1 MLLISKELVSNKIEV
16 TQIQKNQLMYKKAE
30 QEPVKIEIPFELSD
44 WSRYHTGIYFKENKD
59 IDQALQH
66 TMERLVRLM
75 PNIKK
80 SSKILVFCGPNT
92 WPVVFLGTRYG
103 SKIDCVCFNEEEQKN
118 MEKAAKDHGI
128 DDKLT
133 VHINTLEKTMF
144 SDANFDI
151 IWSMDLLHMTED
163 KNAAI
168 REAARLLIPEGR
180 FVISDYIKKKE
191 SSEVTSDHAFLTA
204 KEYLRLA
211 DRADLERV
219 YLREMAVDASKHLDQ
234 VLAMAEKDQKKLSKR
249 MGKDYESTIKDI
261 QERKEDLDNGTL
273 DWAFFQFQMRNI

>member
-1 MLLISKELVSNKIEV
+1 
-16 TQIQKNQLMYKKAE
+16 MYKKAE
-30 QEPVKIEIPFELSD
+30 QEPVKIEIPFQLSD
-44 WSRYHTGIYFKENKD
+44 WSKYHTGIYFKENKD

-75 PNIKK
+75 PSVKK

-103 SKIDCVCFNEEEQKN
+103 SKIDCVCFSEEEKKS

-128 DDKLT
+128 EDKVT
-133 VHINTLEKTMF
+133 AHIHTLEKTMF

-180 FVISDYIKKKE
+180 FVISDYIKKKD
-191 SSEVTSDHAFLTA
+191 SSEVNSDHEFLTA

-219 YLREMAVDASKHLDQ
+219 YLREMAVDASKHLTQ
-234 VLAMAEKDQKKLSKR
+234 VLEMAETDKKKLSKK
-249 MGKDYESTIKDI
+249 MGKDYDSSLKAI
-261 QERKEDLDNGTL
+261 QERKDDLDSNVL
-273 DWAFFQFQMRNI
+273 DWAFFQFQKRNI